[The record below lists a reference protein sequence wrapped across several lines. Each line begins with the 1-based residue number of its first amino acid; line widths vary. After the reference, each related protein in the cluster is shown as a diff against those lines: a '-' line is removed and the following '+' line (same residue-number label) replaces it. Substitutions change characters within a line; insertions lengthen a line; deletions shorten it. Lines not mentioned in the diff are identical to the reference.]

1 MTDKIRTLQGRV
13 VSDKMEK
20 SIVVAIERFV
30 KHPIY
35 GKFIKRTTK
44 LHVHDENNECGIG
57 DKVEIRECRP
67 LSKTKSWTLVRIMR
81 ESGSVIEYAFS
92 IRINGSAMSRLFS
105 PILQKRCY
113 NAAPSIW
120 GLTALNFQVLR

>member
-57 DKVEIRECRP
+57 DVVEIRECRP
-67 LSKTKSWTLVRIMR
+67 LSKTKSSDAGSRCR
-81 ESGSVIEYAFS
+81 ESGSVIQYTLS
-92 IRINGSAMSRLFS
+92 IRINGSEMSRLFFL
-105 PILQKRCY
+105 PISLKRCY

-120 GLTALNFQVLR
+120 GFLTT